1 MLDVIGKMYALYAVF
16 RPNPGHAIFACNA
29 RNTNLFLGIVG
40 IAESA
45 KTGTN
50 PYCWPTRQGPDP
62 NRPTRQAIND
72 DS

>member
-40 IAESA
+40 TAESA

-50 PYCWPTRQGPDP
+50 PYCWVLTLYLTHEAGSWP
-62 NRPTRQAIND
+62 
-72 DS
+72 